1 MPNKSKKVLF
11 TATVDSH
18 ILAFHLPFLKWFKEQ
33 GYEVHVA
40 TNGDEQIPFCD
51 KKIKISF
58 ERNPFKIN
66 NIKAIFQLK
75 KVLKK
80 EKYDIIHTH
89 TPMGSVVTRLAAIK
103 ARKNGTRIIYT
114 AHGFHFYKGAPL
126 LNWCLFYPVEKYLSK
141 YTDTLIL
148 INKED
153 YNLAKKKFKKC
164 KDIEYVP
171 GVGIDEK
178 KFDIKM
184 TKADKHKLRKELGLK
199 DTDFVM
205 IYPAEI
211 SKRKRQLW
219 LIDAVRELLQKNMD
233 IHLLLPGRDSLN
245 GKCQE
250 LIKKYNLEK
259 QIHIL
264 GFRNDIPKLLM
275 ISNLSISS
283 SKQEGLPVNIMEAMY
298 VGLPT
303 VVTDCRGNR
312 DLIKNNQNGFNIPID
327 NQQAFSKAISKIYL
341 NRNIIKK
348 MKEENQKNI
357 QNYMLPNIITRME
370 IIYKEKQV
378 I

>member
-1 MPNKSKKVLF
+1 M
-11 TATVDSH
+11 
-18 ILAFHLPFLKWFKEQ
+18 
-33 GYEVHVA
+33 
-40 TNGDEQIPFCD
+40 
-51 KKIKISF
+51 
-58 ERNPFKIN
+58 
-66 NIKAIFQLK
+66 
-75 KVLKK
+75 
-80 EKYDIIHTH
+80 
-89 TPMGSVVTRLAAIK
+89 
-103 ARKNGTRIIYT
+103 
-114 AHGFHFYKGAPL
+114 
-126 LNWCLFYPVEKYLSK
+126 
-141 YTDTLIL
+141 
-148 INKED
+148 
-153 YNLAKKKFKKC
+153 
-164 KDIEYVP
+164 P